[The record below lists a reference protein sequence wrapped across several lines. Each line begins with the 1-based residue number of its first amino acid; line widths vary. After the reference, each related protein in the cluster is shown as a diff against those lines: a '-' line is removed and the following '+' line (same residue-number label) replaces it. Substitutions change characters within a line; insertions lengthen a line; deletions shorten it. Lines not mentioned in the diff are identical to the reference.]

1 MKGIARHYS
10 LTSRKRD
17 VLSLSGEYAANTIVD
32 ELTITYSTS
41 PGYIK
46 NVYSKCFIHS
56 HQNAIDLEN
65 MAFVNK

>member
-1 MKGIARHYS
+1 MKDIARHYS
-10 LTSRKRD
+10 LTSHKRD
-17 VLSLSGEYAANTIVD
+17 VLPLSEEYAANTIVD
-32 ELTITYSTS
+32 ELSITYSTS

-56 HQNAIDLEN
+56 HQDAIDLEN

>member
-1 MKGIARHYS
+1 MKDIARHYS

-17 VLSLSGEYAANTIVD
+17 VLPLSGEYATNTIVD
-32 ELTITYSTS
+32 EPSITYSTS

-56 HQNAIDLEN
+56 HQDAIDLEN